1 MSPRPIAY
9 EYREGNALSPKW
21 GIRVKPAGSIAPGP
35 RFSPPWGREPGSGAS
50 RLETRTEECHAWAS
64 LWR

>member
-21 GIRVKPAGSIAPGP
+21 GIRVKPAGSIALGP
-35 RFSPPWGREPGSGAS
+35 
-50 RLETRTEECHAWAS
+50 
-64 LWR
+64 